1 MMRSMFAGVTG
12 LRNHQ
17 IRMDAIGNNI
27 ANVNTVGYKASRVSF
42 QDTLN
47 QTLRGASAPTINRG
61 GINAMQVGLGMNLAS
76 IDVLHTQGNL
86 QNTGKITDV
95 AIQGDGFFILSDGN
109 KQYYTRAGNFN
120 MERDGRL
127 VNPSNGL
134 IVMGWMADIN
144 GVINTNMPV
153 TNIRIPLGQTIA
165 PIATTR
171 IEFGGN
177 LASNTNIGLH
187 YQELSVTDAEGNKCT
202 ITFEIIDD
210 GFNAYRYRAI
220 VPSNLGSITA
230 GTGTGRITLNEYGVV
245 TSTGTPFRV
254 TLEGGTHEI
263 IIEPPQINRPL
274 GGGFTARPTGTL
286 QEFNFSNFTGAVP
299 VTYDNI
305 VIYDTRGNHLTLDY
319 TIEATGVPNQYR
331 WRVEPNPDGSGTGD
345 PDCTIISGA
354 TGTFTWT
361 AENGITE
368 AEQVSTVVQAL
379 SSTGPTGINV
389 TINPPL
395 LMGGPPRFT
404 VVERAPDLIATM
416 EAANSPTFPLSV
428 GEIDTFD
435 LPIRNSAGEVVSILH
450 FRLEVATEGTAGP
463 PYSPNVYNYT
473 ITMGDKGN
481 ILSGGNGTISWG
493 TNGTQDFEPEGDEL
507 RFITEDGV
515 EVIIPAFGGAI
526 GAGNPPTFQNI
537 ILVGGEQNSVRI
549 NIPRPVTTMTR
560 VYDSLGE
567 DHVFM
572 TEAIKI
578 GENTWRWRTY
588 DENNFPIGGGI
599 LSFSNTGQFI
609 GVSGASLIYDPQNGA
624 QLMRITP
631 DFSGLTQ
638 YGGVLDSDGLAISDF
653 NSPYQDG
660 YPMGMLQGIN
670 IDKSGRIVGVF
681 SNGMNQ
687 NLAQL
692 AIASFT
698 NPAGLIRV
706 GDTMFEESSNSGQ
719 PQIGQA
725 GQGSRGTIT
734 PGTIE
739 MSNVDLSQEF
749 TDMIMTE
756 RGFQSNSR
764 VITTSDEMLQEL
776 VNLKR

>member
-47 QTLRGASAPTINRG
+47 QTLRGASAPNANRG
-61 GINAMQVGLGMNLAS
+61 GINALQVGLGMNLAS

-165 PIATTR
+165 PIATTK

-177 LASNTNIGLH
+177 LAANTNVFLE
-187 YQELSVTDAEGNKCT
+187 YKTQSVTDASGDHSAT
-202 ITFEIIDD
+202 ITYSLKKI
-210 GFNAYRYRAI
+210 GFNEYEYEAE
-220 VPSNLGSITA
+220 VQNGSIT
-230 GTGTGRITLNEYGVV
+230 GGFGYKGIIRLNENGVV
-245 TSTGTPFRV
+245 ISNSPGGAFQVTPKDGTPV
-254 TLEGGTHEI
+254 WIMG
-263 IIEPPQINRPL
+263 PQVGQLL
-274 GGGFTARPTGTL
+274 GGAFEAHYTGIQQSNVLTGF
-286 QEFNFSNFTGAVP
+286 
-299 VTYDNI
+299 
-305 VIYDTRGNHLTLDY
+305 
-319 TIEATGVPNQYR
+319 TGVPDDFDMTLIDSAGNTVNITYEITATSVPNRFQ
-331 WRVEPNPDGSGTGD
+331 WRIVPTDPPDNVTIEQGGMGTFDWDSSRGVYNVSNVT
-345 PDCTIISGA
+345 TIVRSTAAGA
-354 TGTFTWT
+354 TD
-361 AENGITE
+361 I
-368 AEQVSTVVQAL
+368 
-379 SSTGPTGINV
+379 
-389 TINPPL
+389 TINPPSE
-395 LMGGPPRFT
+395 MAGPPTFT
-404 VVERAPDLIATM
+404 VVERAPELIPADTI
-416 EAANSPTFPLSV
+416 EISDGTTFGGV
-428 GEIDTFD
+428 GTYTYN
-435 LPIRNSAGEVVSILH
+435 LTNAAGEVLTVLEFEVTEPTAGTYSWTLRTKNGVVESGGSGTFSYAPNSVSGDPTII
-450 FRLEVATEGTAGP
+450 RLENGVVINFGTMTLG
-463 PYSPNVYNYT
+463 S
-473 ITMGDKGN
+473 
-481 ILSGGNGTISWG
+481 
-493 TNGTQDFEPEGDEL
+493 
-507 RFITEDGV
+507 
-515 EVIIPAFGGAI
+515 
-526 GAGNPPTFQNI
+526 NPPTFGGG
-537 ILVGGEQNSVRI
+537 LMVGGQSSQVEIRV
-549 NIPRPVTTMTR
+549 PKPTTTMTR
-560 VYDSLGE
+560 VYDSLGN
-567 DHVFM
+567 DHVLI
-572 TEAIKI
+572 TTATKVDD
-578 GENTWRWRTY
+578 NTWIWSTVDEY
-588 DENNFPIGGGI
+588 DTPLGGGRI
-599 LSFSNTGQFI
+599 LFSDEGELISYTGGPITFTPP
-609 GVSGASLIYDPQNGA
+609 GALPV
-624 QLMRITP
+624 RINP
-631 DFSGLTQ
+631 DFSNLSQ
-638 YGGVLDSDGLAISDF
+638 YAGAVDSNEMAISDF
-653 NSPYQDG
+653 TSPYQDG

-670 IDKSGRIVGVF
+670 IDKSGRIIGVF

-692 AIASFT
+692 AIASFN

-734 PGTIE
+734 PGAVE

-764 VITTSDEMLQEL
+764 VITTTDEMLQEL

>member
-47 QTLRGASAPTINRG
+47 QTLRGASAPNANRG
-61 GINAMQVGLGMNLAS
+61 GINALQVGLGMNLAS

-86 QNTGKITDV
+86 QNTGKISDV

-134 IVMGWMADIN
+134 IVRGWMADIN
-144 GVINTNMPV
+144 GVLNTNMPV
-153 TNIRIPLGQTIA
+153 TNIRIPIGQTIA
-165 PIATTR
+165 PIATTQ

-177 LASNTNIGLH
+177 LASNTNIGLG
-187 YQELSVTDAEGNKCT
+187 YQELSVTDAEGNQCT
-202 ITFEIIDD
+202 ISFEIIED
-210 GFNAYRYRAI
+210 GFNEYRYRAI
-220 VPSNLGSITA
+220 VPSNLGSITS
-230 GTGTGRITLNEYGVV
+230 GTGAGRITLNEYGVV
-245 TSTGTPFRV
+245 TNTGTPFSV
-254 TLEGGTHEI
+254 TLEGGTEEI

-274 GGGFTARPTGTL
+274 GGGFTARPTGAL
-286 QEFNFSNFTGAVP
+286 QEFNFSGFTGAVP
-299 VTYDNI
+299 ITYPGI
-305 VIYDTRGNHLTLDY
+305 IISDTRGNPLTLDY
-319 TIEATGVPNQYR
+319 RIEATGVPNQYR
-331 WRVEPNPDGSGTGD
+331 WRVEPNPDGASVGN
-345 PDCTIISGA
+345 PDCALISGV

-368 AEQVSTVVQAL
+368 AEQVSTVAHAL
-379 SSTGPTGINV
+379 ASPTGTNV

-395 LMGGPPRFT
+395 LMSGPPRFT
-404 VVERAPDLIATM
+404 VVERAPNLIATT
-416 EAANSPTFPLSV
+416 EAANSPTFPLAV
-428 GEIDTFD
+428 GQIDEFD
-435 LPIRNSAGEVVSILH
+435 LPIRNSAGEVVSNLH
-450 FRLEVATEGTAGP
+450 FRLEVTAEGTVG

-473 ITMGDKGN
+473 ITMGDDGS
-481 ILSGGNGTISWG
+481 ILTGGSGTISWG
-493 TNGTQDFEPEGDEL
+493 TGGTENFTPDGGAL
-507 RFITEDGV
+507 RYITEDGV
-515 EVIIPAFGGAI
+515 EVTIPAFAGAL
-526 GAGNPPTFQNI
+526 GAGDPPTFEDI
-537 ILVGGEQNSVRI
+537 VLVGGEQTSVRI
-549 NIPRPVTTMTR
+549 NVPSPVTTMTR
-560 VYDSLGE
+560 VFDSLGD

-572 TEAIKI
+572 TEAIKT
-578 GENTWRWRTY
+578 GDNTWRWQTY
-588 DENNFPIGGGI
+588 DENNFPIGDGT

-609 GVSGASLIYDPQNGA
+609 GASGASLVYDPQNGA
-624 QLMRITP
+624 QLMQITP
-631 DFSGLTQ
+631 DFSVLTQ
-638 YGGVLDSDGLAISDF
+638 YAGTLDSDGLAISDF
-653 NSPYQDG
+653 NSPFQDG
-660 YPMGMLQGIN
+660 YPMGMLQGYN
-670 IDKSGRIVGVF
+670 IDKSGRVVGVF

-692 AIASFT
+692 AVASFT
-698 NPAGLIRV
+698 NPAGLTRV

-719 PQIGQA
+719 PQVGQA

-734 PGTIE
+734 PGTVE

>member
-42 QDTLN
+42 QDTLS
-47 QTLRGASAPTINRG
+47 QTLRGASAPNANRG
-61 GINAMQVGLGMNLAS
+61 GINALQVGLGMNLAS

-134 IVMGWMADIN
+134 IVRGWMADIN

-153 TNIRIPLGQTIA
+153 TNIRIPIGQTIA

-177 LASNTNIGLH
+177 LAANTNVFLRYMTQSI
-187 YQELSVTDAEGNKCT
+187 TDASGDHSAT
-202 ITFEIIDD
+202 ITYSLKEI
-210 GFNAYRYRAI
+210 GFNEYEYEAE
-220 VPSNLGSITA
+220 VQGGSITGGNGYRGIIRLNENGVVIA
-230 GTGTGRITLNEYGVV
+230 NSPGGAFQVTPTDGTPVWIMGPQVGQLMGDSFEAHYTGTMQSNILAGFSGTVPFDHDDTITDRAGNVV
-245 TSTGTPFRV
+245 
-254 TLEGGTHEI
+254 
-263 IIEPPQINRPL
+263 N
-274 GGGFTARPTGTL
+274 
-286 QEFNFSNFTGAVP
+286 
-299 VTYDNI
+299 VTYEITATSVPNRFQWRI
-305 VIYDTRGNHLTLDY
+305 VPTVPPNNV
-319 TIEATGVPNQYR
+319 TIEQG
-331 WRVEPNPDGSGTGD
+331 GM
-345 PDCTIISGA
+345 
-354 TGTFTWT
+354 GTFDWDSSRGVYNVSDVTTIVRST
-361 AENGITE
+361 AAGAMNI
-368 AEQVSTVVQAL
+368 
-379 SSTGPTGINV
+379 
-389 TINPPL
+389 TINPPSA
-395 LMGGPPRFT
+395 MSGMPTFT
-404 VVERAPDLIATM
+404 VVERAP
-416 EAANSPTFPLSV
+416 
-428 GEIDTFD
+428 EIIPAGTISINNPAWAGAGTYTYN
-435 LPIRNSAGEVVSILH
+435 LTNAAGELLTV
-450 FRLEVATEGTAGP
+450 LEFTVTEPTAGNF
-463 PYSPNVYNYT
+463 SWTLNT
-473 ITMGDKGN
+473 D
-481 ILSGGNGTISWG
+481 NGTILTGGSG
-493 TNGTQDFEPEGDEL
+493 TFTAAAATSDPTTIRLDN
-507 RFITEDGV
+507 GV
-515 EVIIPAFGGAI
+515 EVYFGPMANGLPPVF
-526 GAGNPPTFQNI
+526 GAGRM
-537 ILVGGEQNSVRI
+537 VGGQESQVQIRI
-549 NIPRPVTTMTR
+549 PEPVMTMTR
-560 VYDSLGE
+560 VYDSLGN
-567 DHVFM
+567 DHILI
-572 TEAIKI
+572 TTATKI
-578 GENTWRWRTY
+578 DDNNWIWSTVDEY
-588 DENNFPIGGGI
+588 DTPLGGGRI
-599 LSFSNTGQFI
+599 MFSNEGELISYTGGPITFTPP
-609 GVSGASLIYDPQNGA
+609 GALPV
-624 QLMRITP
+624 RINP
-631 DFSGLTQ
+631 DFSNLSQ
-638 YGGVLDSDGLAISDF
+638 YAGATDSDDMAISDF
-653 NSPYQDG
+653 TSPFQDG
-660 YPMGMLQGIN
+660 YPMGMLQGFN

-692 AIASFT
+692 AVASFT
-698 NPAGLIRV
+698 NPAGLTRV